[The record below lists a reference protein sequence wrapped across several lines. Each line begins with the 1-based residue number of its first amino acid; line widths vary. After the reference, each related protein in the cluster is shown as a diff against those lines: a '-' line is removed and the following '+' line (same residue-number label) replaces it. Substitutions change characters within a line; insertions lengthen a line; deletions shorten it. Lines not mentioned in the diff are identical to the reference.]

1 MDDQFSDC
9 GIPGVALSEIAR
21 LFHAYLSIEDP
32 HRRME
37 ALRMLEAIADC
48 KDANREC

>member
-1 MDDQFSDC
+1 MVEGISDC

-32 HRRME
+32 QRRIE
-37 ALRMLEAIADC
+37 ALRMLEAVAGSESGPD
-48 KDANREC
+48 